1 MFETVAPEA
10 FQTRSKSIFVRTL
23 PASLAVHLMAIAAV
37 MAARVWNVEFPSQ
50 SPKVSVAYSLTQIPD
65 PPPPPPPPPKPVEIK
80 PRPLR
85 ELAPPPPLLAPT
97 QIVAPTIIP
106 EIIPEV
112 LPPQPAPP
120 PPPVAAPVAV
130 AVKGASPNGVVGG
143 KPGGTG
149 RALGGEGIT
158 LGDDG
163 RVYVDRKVKVP
174 MKELAHEYPHYPETA
189 KKAKLEGSC
198 LVRYTIGKN
207 GRIEEITFLKKSEYP
222 IFDEETLKTVQ
233 SWRYQPMT
241 VDGKPVEVVH
251 EIEVNYEYVR

>member
-10 FQTRSKSIFVRTL
+10 FQTRSHRIFIRTL
-23 PASLAVHLMAIAAV
+23 PASVAVHLIAIAMV
-37 MAARVWNVEFPSQ
+37 MAARVWNVDFPSQ
-50 SPKVSVAYSLTQIPD
+50 SPKVSVAYSLTQLPD

-85 ELAPPPPLLAPT
+85 ELAPPPPLLAPA

-120 PPPVAAPVAV
+120 PPPPVAAPVPV
-130 AVKGASPNGVVGG
+130 AKGASPNGVVGG
-143 KPGGTG
+143 TPGGTG
-149 RALGGEGIT
+149 RALGGKGIT

-163 RVYVDRKVKVP
+163 RVYVDRNVKVP
-174 MKELAHEYPHYPETA
+174 MKELEHEYPHYPDAA
-189 KKAKLEGSC
+189 KKAKLEGHSI
-198 LVRYTIGKN
+198 VRYTIGKN
-207 GRIEEITFLKKSEYP
+207 GRVSDITFLTKSEYP
-222 IFDEETLKTVQ
+222 IFDEETLMRVQ

-241 VDGKPVEVVH
+241 IAGKPVEVVH